1 MADRKYLAVYGKGAT
16 EVVGRVVE
24 VWKNEE
30 RDSTGYG
37 TLSTRRPEKSKGHF
51 SRHLALQD
59 LTGGLNYIGPYPDVG
74 YGNLYFRDIMAA
86 VPEAKAESMLKE
98 SAEGRLHVLRHVTGE
113 LPAISRIDMI
123 EMTPNIEKQLEY
135 GEKTSGAITRTAK
148 DGTWTDMRWKWN
160 EEALVHDADFASRI
174 KAVTPVDD
182 PIIPII
188 VTGAHE
194 EKGKGVL
201 RIEGV
206 NPLDWKR
213 ESFRLT
219 GVSQTR
225 AELETLRNTPG
236 SIRMFRPRKYYSGS
250 LNQAEIV
257 HADKGDS
264 QSEDKERM
272 RLKSNYETAIRRLQE
287 YSHQGE
293 HFDKNYIQ
301 LQIAGTLLFRTP
313 GFKETLLLAK
323 SIMTFE
329 KDYIQAGKITAI
341 LDETDR
347 ICSEKLFLSIDQRKM
362 ADVLKRIQTV
372 MSNPVLQNV
381 QFGNV
386 KMSELT
392 LMGPEEGVAD
402 RCMALLRALRE
413 YGGELCNVDRD
424 RKAIVWRMEGSTF
437 ETPNPVKPKESGI
450 DVLPALAEKHLNA
463 LADKKTG
470 HMYMATRNSILVL
483 SADHEEDA
491 KDTSKRLAGKI
502 GESTNYMT
510 PDERGRVKIPLYRK
524 GYTRR
529 LPGCDV
535 MIQVSPTIADTWV
548 LPTTARKYYVK
559 LMDEL
564 STKKPG
570 TDKGTENIGL
580 DVAEKVKEILASDG
594 KGDMS
599 HEERLSKLGQ
609 IASEISGE
617 TKGGDKVRTGK
628 NIKDSCVLSK
638 VPSFKL

>member
-24 VWKNEE
+24 VWKNEK
-30 RDSTGYG
+30 RDSTDYG
-37 TLSTRRPEKSKGHF
+37 TLSTKRPEKSKGHF

-86 VPEAKAESMLKE
+86 VPESKAESMLKE
-98 SAEGRLHVLRHVTGE
+98 SKEGRLHVLRHVTGE
-113 LPAISRIDMI
+113 LPAVSRIDMTD
-123 EMTPNIEKQLEY
+123 MTPNIEKQLEY
-135 GEKTSGAITRTAK
+135 GEKTSGAIMRTANG
-148 DGTWTDMRWKWN
+148 GTWTDMRWKWN
-160 EEALVHDADFASRI
+160 EEALDHDADFASRI

-188 VTGAHE
+188 VTSANE
-194 EKGKGVL
+194 EKEKGVL
-201 RIEGV
+201 RIEGI

-225 AELETLRNTPG
+225 AELETLRNTLG
-236 SIRMFRPRKYYSGS
+236 SIRMFRPRKYYEGS

-257 HADKGDS
+257 HADTRDS

-272 RLKSNYETAIRRLQE
+272 RLKSNYETAMKRLQE

-301 LQIAGTLLFRTP
+301 LQIAGTLLFRAP

-323 SIMTFE
+323 SIMTFG
-329 KDYIQAGKITAI
+329 KDYVQAENITAI
-341 LDETDR
+341 LDETDKM
-347 ICSEKLFLSIDQRKM
+347 CSEKLFLSIDQQKM

-381 QFGNV
+381 QFGDV
-386 KMSELT
+386 KISELT
-392 LMGPEEGVAD
+392 HMKPEEGVVD

-413 YGGELCNVDRD
+413 YGGELCSVDRD

-437 ETPNPVKPKESGI
+437 EKPEPVKPKESGI
-450 DVLPALAEKHLNA
+450 DVLPSLAEKHLNA

-502 GESTNYMT
+502 GASTDYMT
-510 PDERGRVKIPLYRK
+510 PDERGRVKIPLYRS
-524 GYTRR
+524 GYSRR
-529 LPGCDV
+529 LPRCDV
-535 MIQVSPTIADTWV
+535 KIQVSPTIADTWV

-564 STKKPG
+564 SAKNPG
-570 TDKGTENIGL
+570 IDEGTGNIGV
-580 DVAEKVKEILASDG
+580 DVAEKVREILSSDG
-594 KGDMS
+594 KGDIS

-617 TKGGDKVRTGK
+617 AKGGDKA
-628 NIKDSCVLSK
+628 
-638 VPSFKL
+638 VPKRKTPSSRAL

>member
-580 DVAEKVKEILASDG
+580 DVAEKVKEILTSDG

-638 VPSFKL
+638 VPSFKV

>member
-16 EVVGRVVE
+16 EVVGRIVE

-30 RDSTGYG
+30 RDSTGYS
-37 TLSTRRPEKSKGHF
+37 TLSTKRPEKNKGHF

-74 YGNLYFRDIMAA
+74 SGNLYFRDIMVA
-86 VPEAKAESMLKE
+86 VPEAKAASMLKE

-113 LPAISRIDMI
+113 TPSVIRVDMTD
-123 EMTPNIEKQLEY
+123 MTPNIEKQLEY
-135 GEKTSGAITRTAK
+135 GEKTAGTITRAANG
-148 DGTWTDMRWKWN
+148 GTWTDMRWKWN
-160 EEALVHDADFASRI
+160 EEAMDHDADFASRI

-188 VTGAHE
+188 VTEAHE
-194 EKGKGVL
+194 EKEKSVL
-201 RIEGV
+201 RIEGI

-225 AELETLRNTPG
+225 AELETLRNTLG
-236 SIRMFRPRKYYSGS
+236 SIRMFRPRKYYGGS

-257 HADKGDS
+257 HADTRDS

-272 RLKSNYETAIRRLQE
+272 RLKSNYDTAMKRLQE

-323 SIMTFE
+323 SIMTFG
-329 KDYIQAGKITAI
+329 KDYVQAEKITAI
-341 LDETDR
+341 LDETDKM
-347 ICSEKLFLSIDQRKM
+347 CSEKLFLSIDQQKM

-372 MSNPVLQNV
+372 MSNPALQNV
-381 QFGNV
+381 QFGDV

-392 LMGPEEGVAD
+392 HMGPEEGIAD

-413 YGGELCNVDRD
+413 YGGELCSVDRD
-424 RKAIVWRMEGSTF
+424 RKAIIWRMEGDTF
-437 ETPNPVKPKESGI
+437 EKPYPVKPNKSGI
-450 DVLPALAEKHLNA
+450 DVLPSLAEKHLNA
-463 LADKKTG
+463 LADKKTR

-491 KDTSKRLAGKI
+491 KDTSKRLAGKV
-502 GESTNYMT
+502 GRSEDYMT
-510 PDERGRVKIPLYRK
+510 PDERGRVKIPLYRS
-524 GYTRR
+524 GYSRR
-529 LPGCDV
+529 LPRCDV
-535 MIQVSPTIADTWV
+535 KIQVSPTIADTWV
-548 LPTTARKYYVK
+548 LPTTARKYYAR

-564 STKKPG
+564 AAKKPETDGG
-570 TDKGTENIGL
+570 TGNIGI
-580 DVAEKVKEILASDG
+580 DVAEKVREILSSDG
-594 KGDMS
+594 TGAMS

-617 TKGGDKVRTGK
+617 TKSSDKA
-628 NIKDSCVLSK
+628 
-638 VPSFKL
+638 VPKRNASSSRAL

>member
-16 EVVGRVVE
+16 EVVGRIVE
-24 VWKNEE
+24 VWRNES
-30 RDSTGYG
+30 RNSDGYG
-37 TLSTRRPEKSKGHF
+37 TLTTNRPTKGEGGW

-59 LTGGLNYIGPYPDVG
+59 MTGGLNYIGPRPDLNS
-74 YGNLYFRDIMAA
+74 GNLYYRDIMMA
-86 VPEAKAESMLKE
+86 VPEEKAKSMLKE
-98 SAEGRLHVLRHVTGE
+98 SEEGKLHVLRHVTGE
-113 LPAISRIDMI
+113 LPAVSRIDMT

-135 GEKTSGAITRTAK
+135 GEKMAGTITRTAK
-148 DGTWTDMRWKWN
+148 GGTWTDMRWKWN
-160 EEALVHDADFASRI
+160 EEALDHGADFASKI

-188 VTGAHE
+188 VTGVQE

-257 HADKGDS
+257 HADKGDG

-272 RLKSNYETAIRRLQE
+272 RLKSNYETAMKRLLE
-287 YSHQGE
+287 YTHQGE

-323 SIMTFE
+323 SIMTFG
-329 KDYIQAGKITAI
+329 KDSVQAEKITAI
-341 LDETDR
+341 LNETDR
-347 ICSEKLFLSIDQRKM
+347 MCSEKLFLSIDQQKM

-381 QFGNV
+381 QFGDV
-386 KMSELT
+386 KISELT
-392 LMGPEEGVAD
+392 SMGPEEGVTD

-424 RKAIVWRMEGSTF
+424 RKAILWRMEGNTF
-437 ETPNPVKPKESGI
+437 EKPDPVKPKESGI
-450 DVLPALAEKHLNA
+450 DVLPSLAEKHLNA

-502 GESTNYMT
+502 GESTDYMS
-510 PDERGRVKIPLYRK
+510 PDERGRVKIPLYRS
-524 GYTRR
+524 GYSRR

-535 MIQVSPTIADTWV
+535 KIQVSPTIADTWV
-548 LPTTARKYYVK
+548 LPTTARKYYVR

-564 STKKPG
+564 SAKKPG
-570 TDKGTENIGL
+570 TDDGTENIGV
-580 DVAEKVKEILASDG
+580 DVAEKVREILSADG

-617 TKGGDKVRTGK
+617 TKSSDKAV
-628 NIKDSCVLSK
+628 SK
-638 VPSFKL
+638 RNASSSRAL

>member
-30 RDSTGYG
+30 RDSTDYG

-74 YGNLYFRDIMAA
+74 YGNLYLRDIMAA
-86 VPEAKAESMLKE
+86 VPEAKAASMLKE
-98 SAEGRLHVLRHVTGE
+98 STEGRLHVLRHVTGE
-113 LPAISRIDMI
+113 LPTVSRIDMTD
-123 EMTPNIEKQLEY
+123 MTPNIEKQLEY

-201 RIEGV
+201 RIEGI

-257 HADKGDS
+257 HADKGDG

-313 GFKETLLLAK
+313 GFKETLLLTK

-329 KDYIQAGKITAI
+329 KDYVQAEKITAI

-381 QFGNV
+381 QFGDV

-392 LMGPEEGVAD
+392 PMGPEEGVAD

-413 YGGELCNVDRD
+413 YGGELCSVDRD

-450 DVLPALAEKHLNA
+450 DVLPALAEKYLNA
-463 LADKKTG
+463 LANKKTG
-470 HMYMATRNSILVL
+470 HMYMATRNSVLVL

-502 GESTNYMT
+502 GASTDYMT
-510 PDERGRVKIPLYRK
+510 PDERGRVKIPLYRS

-535 MIQVSPTIADTWV
+535 KIQVSPTIADTWV
-548 LPTTARKYYVK
+548 LPTTARKYYVR

-564 STKKPG
+564 SGKKPG
-570 TDKGTENIGL
+570 TDDGTGNIGV
-580 DVAEKVKEILASDG
+580 DVAEKVREILSSDG
-594 KGDMS
+594 KGAMS

-617 TKGGDKVRTGK
+617 NKGGDKV
-628 NIKDSCVLSK
+628 
-638 VPSFKL
+638 VPKRKTSSFRAL

>member
-16 EVVGRVVE
+16 EVVGRIVE

-30 RDSTGYG
+30 RDSSGYG
-37 TLSTRRPEKSKGHF
+37 TLSMTRPSRREGRW

-59 LTGGLNYIGPYPDVG
+59 MTGGLNYIGPRPDLNT
-74 YGNLYFRDIMAA
+74 GNLYCRDVMMA
-86 VPEAKAESMLKE
+86 VPEEKAKAMLKE
-98 SAEGRLHVLRHVTGE
+98 SGEGKLHVLRHVTGE
-113 LPAISRIDMI
+113 LPAVSRIDMTD
-123 EMTPNIEKQLEY
+123 MTPNIEKQLEY

-148 DGTWTDMRWKWN
+148 GGTWTDIRWKWN
-160 EEALVHDADFASRI
+160 EEALDHDMGFTSRI

-188 VTGAHE
+188 VTGAREEKE

-201 RIEGV
+201 RIEGI

-219 GVSQTR
+219 GVSQTK
-225 AELETLRNTPG
+225 AELEILRNTPG

-257 HADKGDS
+257 HADTRDS

-272 RLKSNYETAIRRLQE
+272 RLKSNYETAMKRLQE

-323 SIMTFE
+323 SIMTFG
-329 KDYIQAGKITAI
+329 KDYVQTEKITAI
-341 LDETDR
+341 LDETDKM
-347 ICSEKLFLSIDQRKM
+347 CSERRFLSIDQRKM
-362 ADVLKRIQTV
+362 ADMLKRIQAV

-381 QFGNV
+381 QFGDV
-386 KMSELT
+386 KISELT
-392 LMGPEEGVAD
+392 HMGPEEGVAD

-413 YGGELCNVDRD
+413 YGGELCSVDRD

-437 ETPNPVKPKESGI
+437 EKPDPVKPKESGI
-450 DVLPALAEKHLNA
+450 DVLPSLAEKHLNA

-502 GESTNYMT
+502 GESTDYMT
-510 PDERGRVKIPLYRK
+510 PDERGRVKIPLYRS
-524 GYTRR
+524 GYARR

-535 MIQVSPTIADTWV
+535 KIQVSPTIADTWV
-548 LPTTARKYYVK
+548 LPTTARKYYVR

-564 STKKPG
+564 SAKKPG
-570 TDKGTENIGL
+570 TDEGTGNIGV
-580 DVAEKVKEILASDG
+580 DVAEKVKEILASNG
-594 KGDMS
+594 KGAVS

-617 TKGGDKVRTGK
+617 AKGNDKIRQGQKRV
-628 NIKDSCVLSK
+628 
-638 VPSFKL
+638 